1 MRTLRGWTT
10 GWVRVE
16 GSGGEGEEK
25 ERVSNVVVGG
35 KKERK
40 KERRVDKGNEL
51 ELVDT

>member
-1 MRTLRGWTT
+1 MRMSRRWTT
-10 GWVRVE
+10 EWMGAE

-25 ERVSNVVVGG
+25 KRASNVVVGG

-51 ELVDT
+51 ELVHT